1 MSQKCKKDVDFEAGN
16 HIYCLPSLEGSGIGR
31 EDLSLAV
38 RKNQTAKEDAADV
51 KWQSDRFWEDCTD
64 RKRRVY
70 AKH

>member
-1 MSQKCKKDVDFEAGN
+1 MSPV
-16 HIYCLPSLEGSGIGR
+16 LEGSGTGR

>member
-1 MSQKCKKDVDFEAGN
+1 MITEIPFLDTCVNSN
-16 HIYCLPSLEGSGIGR
+16 
-31 EDLSLAV
+31 DLSLAV